1 MKQMI
6 PIPTIKR
13 FPSYLRILE
22 EEEKKGAEYV
32 STTTLA
38 DALDLKPIQVR
49 KDISSTGIN
58 GKPKVG
64 FPVKELSEAI
74 NHALGW
80 DNVNS
85 AIIVGAGN
93 LGRALSGYEGFN
105 AYGLSVAAIFDN
117 DEKKIGEQVS
127 GLTIRDIR
135 EVRDYIK
142 DNHIGIAVITVPAS
156 VSQETAD
163 YLVDCGVRG
172 IWNFAP
178 KDLKVPEGV
187 VLQRTDLA
195 TSLAVL
201 SAKLRN
207 SISSHQDETI

>member
-1 MKQMI
+1 MI

-22 EEEKKGAEYV
+22 EEKARGTEYI

-38 DALDLKPIQVR
+38 AALGLKPIQVR
-49 KDISSTGIN
+49 KDISATGIS

-64 FPVKELSEAI
+64 FDVDELCLYL
-74 NHALGW
+74 NHSLGW
-80 DNVNS
+80 DGNNTAV
-85 AIIVGAGN
+85 IIGAGN
-93 LGRALSGYEGFN
+93 LGCALCGYEGFRD
-105 AYGLSVAAIFDN
+105 YGLSVVAIFDN
-117 DEKKIGEQVS
+117 NPEKIGARVKDF
-127 GLTIRDIR
+127 TIMDVR
-135 EVRDYIK
+135 EAKDFIK
-142 DNHIGIAVITVPAS
+142 ANHIGIGVIAVPAEK
-156 VSQETAD
+156 SQMIAD
-163 YLVDCGVRG
+163 YLVSCGIRG

-178 KDLKVPEGV
+178 KDLKVPENV

-207 SISSHQDETI
+207 NAGKSRQEVYL